1 MEHTHSFAPLLI
13 IIFLAFIVP
22 VLLSHFKRV
31 KLPIVVGEIIAG
43 ILVGPAV
50 LNWVQEDTI
59 LVLLGDIGLTFLM
72 FLAGIEIDFRTLL
85 PDRVKAK
92 KNSEPNIVTSSF
104 LVYLLTL
111 AIAIPSA
118 FLLNY
123 IGLKGNPWILVSV
136 LSATSLGVLL
146 PILKERG
153 LLRTQFGKAIF
164 ISATLADFITV
175 TLLTIELLLLTQ
187 GLSVRIFALSLLF
200 IVFFVFYR
208 FGGIFFKL
216 LRVRSIVEELSHATI
231 QLKVRGAIAILLTFV
246 VLAEFVDAEL
256 ILGAFLAGMII
267 ALIKEPQ
274 DELLVDKL
282 EAFGFGFFIPIF
294 FILVGVNLDI
304 QSLVDSP
311 EGLLMLPLL
320 LILSMIVKIIPTFY
334 FRRFLSWRE
343 ILAGGFLLNTHLS
356 LEIAVAVIALRSGL
370 LTPAGKATITLFA
383 ILSVLIMPLIFGYL
397 APLVKEKK
405 KGMIAIFG
413 AGKKGLE
420 LAKELTAH
428 GELVILLDEEALI
441 VKQAIK
447 NGYDAEQIVTT
458 QVSELLDPTQIK
470 TFMTLCQ
477 NDQQNL
483 SMSRVAAAKGISH
496 IVACVHD
503 PSYVTQYEK
512 INVQTYLPEKSQ
524 STMLALMAR
533 NPDVFSLLTSTTDE
547 RDVRE
552 VFLQNPTLAGKRL
565 RDLDLPGDLW
575 ILAIRRSGELLI
587 PHASDRLELGDRLTI
602 LGTIEEL
609 DEGGELIE
617 SLE

>member
-22 VLLSHFKRV
+22 ILLSHFKRV

-43 ILVGPAV
+43 IVVGPAV

-85 PDRVKAK
+85 ADRVKAK
-92 KNSEPNIVTSSF
+92 RNSEPNIVTSSF

-123 IGLKGNPWILVSV
+123 LGLKGNPWILVSV

-187 GLSVRIFALSLLF
+187 GLSARIFALGLLF
-200 IVFFVFYR
+200 IVFFVVYR

-274 DELLVDKL
+274 DESLIEKL

-320 LILSMIVKIIPTFY
+320 LFLSMIVKIVPTFY

-343 ILAGGFLLNTHLS
+343 TLAGGFLLNTHLS

-383 ILSVLIMPLIFGYL
+383 ILTVLIMPLIFGYL

-441 VKQAIK
+441 VKQAIEK
-447 NGYDAEQIVTT
+447 GYDAEQIPTT
-458 QVSELLDPTQIK
+458 QVSEILDPTKIK

-477 NDQQNL
+477 DDKQNL
-483 SMSRVAAAKGISH
+483 SLSRIAAAKGISH

-503 PSYVTQYEK
+503 SSYIEDFQK
-512 INVQTYLPEKSQ
+512 LNVQTYIPEKSQ
-524 STMLALMAR
+524 ATMLALMAR

-552 VFLQNPTLAGKRL
+552 VLLQNPALAGKRL
-565 RDLDLPGDLW
+565 RDSDLPGDLW

-587 PHASDRLELGDRLTI
+587 PHANDRLELGDRLTI

-609 DEGGELIE
+609 DEGYGLLE
-617 SLE
+617 SPG